1 VTVQEPPR
9 IEAVPHYRE
18 GRELAALRGG
28 PWANAWYWRDEL
40 EAQQQRALAGVERG
54 LAAAVG
60 WKAAYAP
67 TSELAPNPSPDP
79 PLRGVPGRVWIWTGE
94 KR

>member
-1 VTVQEPPR
+1 VNRETTVADIPG
-9 IEAVPHYRE
+9 YRE

-40 EAQQQRALAGVERG
+40 EAQQQRALAGVKRG

-67 TSELAPNPSPDP
+67 TNDWTANPSPDA
-79 PLRGVPGRVWIWTGE
+79 PLRGVSGRVWIWTGE
-94 KR
+94 K